1 MTKPIENL
9 KTIWKTLAQ
18 KIIACLLSD
27 EGAIFP
33 VMEIVKDNAHWFPDK
48 ERLIW
53 GAILECVEEMIIP
66 TVEGVAAKLGATVN
80 LTYLQA
86 VAGLFSDDDNRR
98 LIYLAE
104 QLRDVGIL
112 VNVKR
117 LGKELVTVGSTDD
130 IDALVNRVVTEL
142 SGLLANRT
150 ERQPDTGSIDKTTW
164 AEVEAFSGLSIP
176 TGLRWFDEHT
186 GGLWPGMNYW
196 VIAAYKSGK
205 STIMRNCVLNSALA
219 GYPVAAYCGEGSREM
234 FQLDC
239 VAMLA
244 TAHALDNSPHLREQ
258 LRFSGLWIKRS
269 WNNRDRFMLGW
280 EVAAIEAARECW
292 RSLPIRVYD
301 TRDGI
306 KDLTTLHYFVKRDKL
321 KYGSMAAWMDY
332 SQIFGK
338 GATIFD
344 RQSTTALRVQ
354 DIASGEGVAF
364 AALAQ
369 KNEEGVKAKSDSD
382 SPDVKGGG
390 DAAAAADFLLI
401 PRIDKELQNYLELK
415 LKFSRHVSARTGQHL
430 IDPTSGLILDR
441 WFNAKAVP
449 LNQ

>member
-1 MTKPIENL
+1 MSTENL
-9 KTIWKTLAQ
+9 KTIWKALAQ

-33 VMEIVKDNAHWFPDK
+33 VMEIIKDNAHWFPDK

-53 GAILECVEEMIIP
+53 YSILECVEEMVMP
-66 TVEGVAAKLGATVN
+66 TVEGVAAKLGATVT

-86 VAGLFSDDDNRR
+86 LAGLFNDDDNRR

-112 VNVKR
+112 VNIKR

-130 IDALVNRVVTEL
+130 IDSLVNRVVTEL

-150 ERQPDTGSIDKTTW
+150 ERQPDTGAIDRTTW
-164 AEVEAFSGLSIP
+164 AEVEAFSGMSIP

-196 VIAAYKSGK
+196 IVAAYKSGK
-205 STIMRNCVLNSALA
+205 STIMRNCVLNAAQA
-219 GYPVAAYCGEGSREM
+219 GFSVAAYCGEGSREM

-239 VAMLA
+239 VSMLA
-244 TAHALDNSPHLREQ
+244 AAHALTDQPTLRSK
-258 LRFSGLWIKRS
+258 LRFGSLWIKRS
-269 WNNRDRFMLGW
+269 WNDRARLMQKW
-280 EVAAIEAARECW
+280 EIDAIEKARLCW

-301 TRDGI
+301 SRDGI
-306 KDLTTLHYFVKRDKL
+306 KDLTTLHYLVKRDKMR
-321 KYGSMAAWMDY
+321 YGTLALWLDY

-338 GATIFD
+338 GGTYFD
-344 RQSTTALRVQ
+344 RQSTTALKVQ
-354 DIASGEGVAF
+354 DIATGEGVAF
-364 AALAQ
+364 TALAQ
-369 KNEEGVKAKSDSD
+369 KNEEGVKSRNESD

-401 PRIDKELQNYLELK
+401 PRIDKEAQSYLELR
-415 LKFSRHVSARTGQHL
+415 LKFSRHVAPKTGQHV
-430 IDPTSGLILDR
+430 IDPPSGLILDR
-441 WFNAKAVP
+441 WFKAEAIK
-449 LNQ
+449 LD